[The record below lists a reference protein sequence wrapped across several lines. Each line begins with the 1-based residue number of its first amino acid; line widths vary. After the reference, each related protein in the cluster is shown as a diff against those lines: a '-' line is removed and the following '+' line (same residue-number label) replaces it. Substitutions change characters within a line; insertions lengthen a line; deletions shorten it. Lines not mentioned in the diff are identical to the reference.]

1 MVKLPKNCKVNYFND
16 GVYVKATY
24 ATSLPT
30 GVHDGVTVF
39 ANWQG
44 RRYFS
49 LEFNVKYQN
58 NMPTIV
64 MEKYYQYK
72 KKAMLF
78 NRMKKQEQLQ
88 KEIDVLS
95 NSIIPGTWD
104 LHILKNN
111 NQLPPP
117 PDEISLDDLPY

>member
-1 MVKLPKNCKVNYFND
+1 MINLPKNCRVYYFND
-16 GVYVKATY
+16 SVQVKMTY
-24 ATSLPT
+24 ATSLPE
-30 GVHDGVTVF
+30 GLHDGVTVF
-39 ANWQG
+39 SNWKG

-58 NMPTIV
+58 NLPTLV

-78 NRMKKQEQLQ
+78 NRMQKQQHLQ
-88 KEIDVLS
+88 KEIDILS
-95 NSIIPGTWD
+95 NSDNVGTWNIA
-104 LHILKNN
+104 HLKVN

-117 PDEISLDDLPY
+117 PSQISFKF